1 MHHLHLIHTDL
12 KPENIRFSSSEYKK
26 IPYYRNGRFYVAS
39 FSVPFMESI
48 GTVVWHSCCSRDCL
62 VHHFT
67 SLLVRNIPR
76 DCRSDELRM
85 PFEHFGP
92 LKDVYLLK
100 DYYTGEPRGFDF
112 VQFID
117 PQDDA
122 EAQYHMDG

>member
-1 MHHLHLIHTDL
+1 MLLL
-12 KPENIRFSSSEYKK
+12 SLSS
-26 IPYYRNGRFYVAS
+26 
-39 FSVPFMESI
+39 FMESI
-48 GTVVWHSCCSRDCL
+48 GTVLWHSCCSRDCL

-92 LKDVYLLK
+92 LKDVYLPK
-100 DYYTGEPRGFDF
+100 NYYTGEPHGFGF

-117 PQDDA
+117 PQDA
-122 EAQYHMDG
+122 VEAQYHMHGQYIGGREITIVLAEENRKNPNEMRVRTRARVP